1 MRESK
6 ADSIILFQGEYND
19 LNKAFRDVGAD
30 GGAEIISKMFLKKI
44 SVTEEKRLIRQV
56 LKRLQ
61 LRPSELISLFYIP
74 LSL

>member
-19 LNKAFRDVGAD
+19 LNKAFRDVGELQ
-30 GGAEIISKMFLKKI
+30 AEIISKMFLKKI

-61 LRPSELISLFYIP
+61 LRPSELISLFFIP
-74 LSL
+74 LSLI